1 MKKIVKVGKKRT
13 EIIPIID
20 ANLPDDDEEDD
31 EEYNPS
37 KDVGDLSDE
46 DESLASASD
55 TGGTPSS
62 SSRPVASTSYES
74 EFKKPAETSIS
85 NSAVR
90 SLDFDALER
99 EQDQARKTRSKA
111 NLKDVTIEEL
121 DTKFVPPDITPD
133 MYETNYNDEYTVF
146 LAETYGKPL
155 ETDTPNEIQGLLEDD
170 DEGSDQEWQ
179 FQEEE
184 EILESFNADE
194 YKFNKSTKISQKEAD
209 LLMKDIFDAYDLDQK
224 GLQSKTKSLGNDNSL
239 NDENGVSFK
248 TPQAYQ
254 QYEYPQEY
262 WPPYQMS
269 YDERQVVGN
278 YLFYTHCIYLD
289 LLPSDTNQA
298 FATILLS
305 LKQQAFFLFF
315 KPNK

>member
-1 MKKIVKVGKKRT
+1 MRSNRILFFFRNVVEEGGKLDWVLHQLSENTPVKKIVKVGKKRT
-13 EIIPIID
+13 EIIPLID
-20 ANLPDDDEEDD
+20 AKLPDDDEEDD

-37 KDVGDLSDE
+37 KDACDLSDE

-55 TGGTPSS
+55 TGGTPLSS
-62 SSRPVASTSYES
+62 SKPVASTSQES
-74 EFKKPAETSIS
+74 EFKKPAEAPIT

-155 ETDTPNEIQGLLEDD
+155 ETDATNEIQGLLEDD

-184 EILESFNADE
+184 EILQSFHADE

-224 GLQSKTKSLGNDNSL
+224 GMQSKTKSSDNDTSM
-239 NDENGVSFK
+239 NDENGDSFK
-248 TPQAYQ
+248 APQPYQ

-269 YDERQVVGN
+269 YDERQVVG
-278 YLFYTHCIYLD
+278 
-289 LLPSDTNQA
+289 
-298 FATILLS
+298 
-305 LKQQAFFLFF
+305 K
-315 KPNK
+315 